1 MNQCLALFLQFCKF
15 SVLCFGGGYMLIPL
29 LTTEFVEPDDPARP
43 PAAAV
48 QTSRGS
54 VEQAPSPAGNDVRLQ
69 SPSPGEDGSGKSVSD
84 VQPVPGG
91 NAGGP
96 SAEAQTGSGKNEPV
110 GPGSGKSVSGVQPVP
125 GGNAGK
131 VLTESEFGNLVS
143 VAQVTPGP
151 VGLNTATYVGYV
163 EGGFFGA
170 LAASLGLIV
179 PTILIGCSAAA
190 GINRWKD
197 TFLVRGMLKG
207 TRLAAVALIMYA
219 VTIFFG
225 MSIFTRTIPW
235 EAFGALFRFERPVLP
250 AGFGISVPGILIC
263 GAVIVLMLKTKL
275 PTTVLLLGSA
285 TAGAVF
291 AIWFG

>member
-29 LTTEFVEPDDPARP
+29 LTAEFVEPDHVSAESELAG
-43 PAAAV
+43 PAAIVRTVSGDGEQVPAEIGPESGAGGASV
-48 QTSRGS
+48 QVSSGEASSGEASSGGAAGEIGS
-54 VEQAPSPAGNDVRLQ
+54 V
-69 SPSPGEDGSGKSVSD
+69 
-84 VQPVPGG
+84 VP
-91 NAGGP
+91 
-96 SAEAQTGSGKNEPV
+96 E
-110 GPGSGKSVSGVQPVP
+110 SGVPRSA
-125 GGNAGK
+125 GRGRTGK

-163 EGGFFGA
+163 EFGFFGS
-170 LAASLGLIV
+170 LAASLGLIA
-179 PTILIGCSAAA
+179 PTVLIGCFAAA
-190 GINRWKD
+190 GVNRWKD
-197 TFLVRGMLKG
+197 TFLVKGMLKG

-235 EAFGALFRFERPVLP
+235 EALGAVFRLERPVLP
-250 AGFGISVPGILIC
+250 AGFGVSLPGVLIC
-263 GAVIVLMLKTKL
+263 GAVVFLTLKTKL

-285 TAGAVF
+285 AAGAVF
-291 AIWFG
+291 AALIG